1 MNPPD
6 LAVSRSEPEKSPVGA
21 TAVSPAVRVVRHGRA
36 HDNDTTA
43 HHPDHPAA
51 AAPLGPARPPQ
62 PTRRRT
68 TPMLVQLDREWARLR
83 RRATAIRTVRGWDG
97 DTTFRDAVQTV
108 SDLDELVAAT
118 QPRVGPPG
126 SGDAILRRLVELAA
140 ADELAGRI
148 VLQRLLPGLISQSRR
163 WMQPGTRDRRERHRD
178 RRGVDGDPGLRRRG
192 LGRDTSRRRWSPMRC
207 GSGSGAAPAAE
218 WHRRFPSRAACSG
231 RSRHRRTSPTRSSR
245 WPARCRAAARA
256 GVRASDLDLLRTIV
270 VSGGPTRAARDCEVT
285 VRTIRNRR
293 DHAAARVR
301 RALGPEWADWTDP
314 LVAA

>member
-1 MNPPD
+1 
-6 LAVSRSEPEKSPVGA
+6 
-21 TAVSPAVRVVRHGRA
+21 
-36 HDNDTTA
+36 
-43 HHPDHPAA
+43 
-51 AAPLGPARPPQ
+51 
-62 PTRRRT
+62 
-68 TPMLVQLDREWARLR
+68 MLVQLDREWDRLR

-97 DTTFRDAVQTV
+97 DATFHSAVQTV

-140 ADELAGRI
+140 TDELAARI

-163 WMQPGTRDRRERHRD
+163 WMRPGTGTDASD
-178 RRGVDGDPGLRRRG
+178 IAIGAGWMAIRGFDVE
-192 LGRDTSRRRWSPMRC
+192 
-207 GSGSGAAPAAE
+207 A
-218 WHRRFPSRAACSG
+218 
-231 RSRHRRTSPTRSSR
+231 RSRHVAPALVADALWIGFRRGARRRLASEVPVPSSVLGAQ
-245 WPARCRAAARA
+245 PAPAHVADPLVALAGTLRAAARA
-256 GVRASDLDLLRTIV
+256 GVRSGDLDLLRTIV
-270 VSGGPTRAARDCEVT
+270 VSGGPTLAARDCAVT